1 MVSEFPQEISEALKK
16 EKAACTA
23 TSLEASAFYLGIATL
38 LPCYYLYYTGIWRG
52 KNKSSNQETFRK
64 DG

>member
-23 TSLEASAFYLGIATL
+23 TSLEASAFYLGIAML
-38 LPCYYLYYTGIWRG
+38 LAC
-52 KNKSSNQETFRK
+52 
-64 DG
+64 